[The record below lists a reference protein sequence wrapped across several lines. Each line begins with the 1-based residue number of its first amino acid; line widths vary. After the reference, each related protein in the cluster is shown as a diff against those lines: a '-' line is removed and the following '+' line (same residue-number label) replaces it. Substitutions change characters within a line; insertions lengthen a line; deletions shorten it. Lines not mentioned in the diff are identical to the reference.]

1 MIKATS
7 QSVCSGIAG
16 CQVEILGSGA
26 ELLRELLREYRG
38 VTAAIYRSLR
48 GHMPEELA
56 KEVLVSI
63 TKEAIKQA
71 EEKR

>member
-7 QSVCSGIAG
+7 QSVCSGITG
-16 CQVEILGSGA
+16 CQVELLGSG
-26 ELLRELLREYRG
+26 
-38 VTAAIYRSLR
+38 
-48 GHMPEELA
+48 EELT
-56 KEVLVSI
+56 KEVLISI

>member
-1 MIKATS
+1 MGAQKISQLYYMRRKGISQMIKATS
-7 QSVCSGIAG
+7 AMYG
-16 CQVEILGSGA
+16 
-26 ELLRELLREYRG
+26 
-38 VTAAIYRSLR
+38 SLR

-56 KEVLVSI
+56 KEVLISI

>member
-7 QSVCSGIAG
+7 QSVCSGITE
-16 CQVEILGSGA
+16 CQVEMLGSGA
-26 ELLRELLREYRG
+26 ELLKEYKG
-38 VTAAIYRSLR
+38 VTVAMYRALR

-56 KEVLVSI
+56 KEVLTDIV
-63 TKEAIKQA
+63 TDTIKQA

>member
-7 QSVCSGIAG
+7 QSVCSGMTG
-16 CQVEILGSGA
+16 CQVEMLGSGA
-26 ELLRELLREYRG
+26 ELLKEYKG
-38 VTAAIYRSLR
+38 VTAVMYRYRSLR

-56 KEVLVSI
+56 KEVLISI
-63 TKEAIKQA
+63 AKEAIKQA